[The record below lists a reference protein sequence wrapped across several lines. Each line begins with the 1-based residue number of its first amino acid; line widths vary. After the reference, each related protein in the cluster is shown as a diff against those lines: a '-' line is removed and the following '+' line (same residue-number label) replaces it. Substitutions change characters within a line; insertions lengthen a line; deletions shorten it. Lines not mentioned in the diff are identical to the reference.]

1 MARRMGPFKRAWL
14 WTIKHTLNPL
24 TLRMARQGF
33 GPFSLVRHT
42 GRKSGNTFETPLIL
56 ARVPDGF
63 VAELTYGTA
72 VSWYRN
78 VVAAQRPLHGHLAR
92 TPVRDRRRRAMHDRG
107 GPRGVRAAG
116 QRGPA
121 VAAAARVPVAAR
133 GDGRSLRPV
142 SATTRPHDRTP
153 TRIARVA

>member
-1 MARRMGPFKRAWL
+1 MGPIKRAWL

-42 GRKSGNTFETPLIL
+42 GRKSGTVFETPLIL

-72 VSWYRN
+72 VNWYRN
-78 VVAAQRPLHGHLAR
+78 VVAAHGHGTVVWHGRPYAIDGVAPCTTEAGLAAFGPPASVVLR
-92 TPVRDRRRRAMHDRG
+92 MLRRHEFRLLHEMTEESS
-107 GPRGVRAAG
+107 GP
-116 QRGPA
+116 
-121 VAAAARVPVAAR
+121 
-133 GDGRSLRPV
+133 
-142 SATTRPHDRTP
+142 
-153 TRIARVA
+153 